1 MAVGSTP
8 RLTGGIAASVAL
20 HGALVAAFF
29 LMRPSPL
36 PPSPPVYRVQLFA
49 APPGARAAGVVTP
62 NTPPVQNTPPRAA
75 VSKPVVP
82 KPVVPKPVE
91 TKPAPKA
98 RRTAPVPRQVT
109 PEPKEKPA
117 APAKPAKTETPPPA
131 AGGGESGGHGAD
143 VANIN
148 TSGVEF
154 PYPGYIN
161 NIARQIMLQF
171 HPGRAV
177 LTNEVR
183 FIIKRDGTVDPESIH
198 LVTSSGN
205 YSFDQQA
212 LAAIEAAA
220 NARVFGP
227 LPPGFQEDILP
238 VTFRFSP
245 SLFR

>member
-1 MAVGSTP
+1 VAVGSTP
-8 RLTGGIAASVAL
+8 RLTGGIAASVVL
-20 HGALVAAFF
+20 HGALVTGFL
-29 LMRPSPL
+29 LMRPAPL

-49 APPGARAAGVVTP
+49 APPGARAVGVVTP
-62 NTPPVQNTPPRAA
+62 NTPPVEKPATRTPVAELA
-75 VSKPVVP
+75 
-82 KPVVPKPVE
+82 VPKPVE
-91 TKPAPKA
+91 TKPAPRA
-98 RRTAPVPRQVT
+98 RHTAPAPRQAT
-109 PEPKEKPA
+109 PAPREKPSP
-117 APAKPAKTETPPPA
+117 PAKPANTEAPPAA
-131 AGGGESGGHGAD
+131 AGGGETGGRGAD

-183 FIIKRDGTVDPESIH
+183 FMIRRDGTVDPESIH

-245 SLFR
+245 GLFR

>member
-1 MAVGSTP
+1 VAAGSTP
-8 RLTGGIAASVAL
+8 RLTGGIAASVVL
-20 HGALVAAFF
+20 HGALVTAFF
-29 LMRPSPL
+29 LMRPAPL

-49 APPGARAAGVVTP
+49 APPGARAVGVVTP
-62 NTPPVQNTPPRAA
+62 NTPPVQQTPARAP

-82 KPVVPKPVE
+82 KPVE
-91 TKPAPKA
+91 TRPAPKA
-98 RRTAPVPRQVT
+98 RHTAPAPRQAT
-109 PEPKEKPA
+109 PEPKEKSA
-117 APAKPAKTETPPPA
+117 TTAKPAKTETPPAA
-131 AGGGESGGHGAD
+131 AGGGETGGRGAD

-171 HPGRAV
+171 HPGRSV
-177 LTNEVR
+177 HTNEVR
-183 FIIKRDGTVDPESIH
+183 FIIRRDGTVDPESIH

-227 LPPGFQEDILP
+227 LPPGFREDILP

-245 SLFR
+245 SLLR